1 MSNEVQA
8 STKDLTVLQL
18 KAITFLVA
26 KDVYRLTDAQIAE
39 QIGIS
44 TVTLYNWK
52 RLPEFNEELQKQAKE
67 LNKATLADVYSYIR
81 KTLNNPKATDTT
93 KVKLAELVMKSQG
106 EFKNQQIDH
115 SVSVNS
121 EKSLDE
127 LFKELGV

>member
-26 KDVYRLTDAQIAE
+26 KDIYNMTDKDIANK
-39 QIGIS
+39 IGVS

-52 RLPEFNEELQKQAKE
+52 RIPEFNKELQKQARE

-93 KVKLAELVMKSQG
+93 KVKIAELVMKGQG
-106 EFKNQQIDH
+106 EFKSQQIDH
-115 SVSVNS
+115 SVSVTS
-121 EKSLDE
+121 DKPLDE